1 MQAGLG
7 TPVMRP
13 SGTDHAKNAMQ
24 TTAIMHIVAGS
35 LSAAL
40 GGAAI
45 GVRAG
50 FAYLAVPIWSGL
62 FFFLV
67 TGILGLFT
75 YRQSTVRTGMVSAY
89 LGMGIMSLL
98 AALNIVV
105 VICIAAVWEWY
116 GCYPLTFNL
125 EYPCNTLSWVRKFLD
140 ALIIVVAG
148 FEAAVGT
155 APNASLTTG
164 NMQNVPVYFTV
175 QEGHGVNHP
184 GGLQTH
190 ALGAA
195 GAQIIVMQNPGTVQT
210 GIPQTGVPQTVQT
223 GPVPPMGPV
232 VYQTQHA
239 LPPPVYLSPP
249 VGSTLVDASQSGV
262 MNTKQP

>member
-1 MQAGLG
+1 
-7 TPVMRP
+7 
-13 SGTDHAKNAMQ
+13 
-24 TTAIMHIVAGS
+24 MHIVAGS

-62 FFFLV
+62 F
-67 TGILGLFT
+67 
-75 YRQSTVRTGMVSAY
+75 VSAY

-116 GCYPLTFNL
+116 GCYPLTFTL
-125 EYPCNTLSWVRKFLD
+125 EYPCNTLSWVREFLD

-148 FEAAVGT
+148 FEAAVSIASISAAGCRTPCCQKCCRGNCNCGNPQVGT